1 MAMLLVSGTFDPFMM
16 DADSGR
22 AWFGKRMMWAYTGVK
37 HLSVDARFRL
47 MSVPAHVTAAFPPS
61 YITSGNADSL
71 APQAV
76 ALANRLRELGVRT
89 EVLFFPADHQP
100 PLRHQFQFNLDSAA
114 GRESLERMLAFLRSV
129 QPKPGTSGAPGHD
142 LP

>member
-1 MAMLLVSGTFDPFMM
+1 
-16 DADSGR
+16 
-22 AWFGKRMMWAYTGVK
+22 
-37 HLSVDARFRL
+37 

-61 YITSGNADSL
+61 YISSGNADSL

-76 ALANRLRELGVRT
+76 ALANRLREVGVRT

-100 PLRHQFQFNLDSAA
+100 PLRHQYQFNLDSAA
-114 GRESLERMLAFLRSV
+114 GRESLERMLAFLLSV
-129 QPKPGTSGAPGHD
+129 RQIPGTTVPPRHD